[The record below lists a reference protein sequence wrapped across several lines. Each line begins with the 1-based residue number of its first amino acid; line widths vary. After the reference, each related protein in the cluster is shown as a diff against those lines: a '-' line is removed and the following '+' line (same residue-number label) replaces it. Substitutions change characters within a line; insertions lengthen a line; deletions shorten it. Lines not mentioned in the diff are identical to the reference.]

1 MTKMTVVISDELE
14 KKFKEEIFKDK
25 GMKRGNI
32 QEAVEEA
39 IELWIAEKLAE
50 KEREKDVRTE

>member
-14 KKFKEEIFKDK
+14 KKFKDEIFKDK

-32 QEAVEEA
+32 QDAVEEA
-39 IELWIAEKLAE
+39 ISLWIKKKVADKEEK
-50 KEREKDVRTE
+50 

>member
-1 MTKMTVVISDELE
+1 MTKMTVVIGDELE

-39 IELWIAEKLAE
+39 IELWIQEKTDE
-50 KEREKDVRTE
+50 KRRKKNV

>member
-1 MTKMTVVISDELE
+1 MPKMTVVINDELD

-39 IELWIAEKLAE
+39 IQMWIKEKSSE
-50 KEREKDVRTE
+50 DGRKND